1 YALKLYNR
9 KSHRIFIKRKCENYM
24 EEQVISIS
32 EIIDAV
38 KKRWKIIALCT
49 LIATLVSGIF
59 SFFII
64 APTYEASTKIF
75 IGKEGAESEGYNS
88 SDVSMYQNLL
98 KTYSELIKTK
108 DLVNRAID
116 NSEYDLSINNALS
129 SISVNT
135 VTGTQILQISYKS
148 KSASIAK
155 NMLENVTKE
164 FINKAQELVPNGNV
178 QVLEHVELPE
188 KPVAP
193 NKTMN
198 IAIAFILGMMVGF
211 GIVFLLEYL
220 DNTYKNKEQLEK
232 DLDIP
237 VLGVIP
243 MSDLE

>member
-1 YALKLYNR
+1 
-9 KSHRIFIKRKCENYM
+9 M

-38 KKRWKIIALCT
+38 KKRWKIIALT
-49 LIATLVSGIF
+49 TVLATVVSGIF
-59 SFFII
+59 SFFVIS
-64 APTYEASTKIF
+64 PTYEASTKIF

-88 SDVSMYQNLL
+88 SDVSMYQNLI

-108 DLVNRAID
+108 DLVNKAID
-116 NSEYDLSINNALS
+116 NSEYDLSVNNVLNG
-129 SISVNT
+129 ITVNT
-135 VTGTQILQISYKS
+135 LTGTQILQISYQS
-148 KSASIAK
+148 KSPSVAK
-155 NMLENVTKE
+155 NILESITNE
-164 FINKAQELVPNGNV
+164 FITKAEELVPNGNV
-178 QVLEHVELPE
+178 KILESVELP
-188 KPVAP
+188 KNPVAP

-243 MSDLE
+243 MSDLD

>member
-1 YALKLYNR
+1 
-9 KSHRIFIKRKCENYM
+9 M
-24 EEQVISIS
+24 EEQVISVS

-38 KKRWKIIALCT
+38 KKRWKIIALT
-49 LIATLVSGIF
+49 TVLATVVSGIF

-64 APTYEASTKIF
+64 SPTYEASTKIF

-88 SDVSMYQNLL
+88 SDVSMYQNLI

-108 DLVNRAID
+108 DLVNKAID
-116 NSEYDLSINNALS
+116 NSEYDLSVNSVLNGIT
-129 SISVNT
+129 VNT
-135 VTGTQILQISYKS
+135 LTGTQILQISYQS
-148 KSASIAK
+148 KSPSIAK
-155 NMLENVTKE
+155 NMLESITNE
-164 FINKAQELVPNGNV
+164 FITKAEELVPNGNV
-178 QVLEHVELPE
+178 KILESVELP
-188 KPVAP
+188 KNPVAP

-243 MSDLE
+243 MSDLD

>member
-1 YALKLYNR
+1 
-9 KSHRIFIKRKCENYM
+9 M

-38 KKRWKIIALCT
+38 KKRWKIIALT
-49 LIATLVSGIF
+49 TVLATVVSGIF
-59 SFFII
+59 SFFVIS
-64 APTYEASTKIF
+64 PTYEASTKIF

-88 SDVSMYQNLL
+88 SDVSMYQNLI

-108 DLVNRAID
+108 DLVNKAID
-116 NSEYDLSINNALS
+116 NSEYDLSVNSVLNGIT
-129 SISVNT
+129 VNT
-135 VTGTQILQISYKS
+135 LTGTQILQISYQS
-148 KSASIAK
+148 KSPSIAK
-155 NMLENVTKE
+155 NILESITNE
-164 FINKAQELVPNGNV
+164 FITKAEELVPNGNV
-178 QVLEHVELPE
+178 KILESVELP
-188 KPVAP
+188 KNPVAP

-243 MSDLE
+243 MSDLD

>member
-1 YALKLYNR
+1 
-9 KSHRIFIKRKCENYM
+9 M

-38 KKRWKIIALCT
+38 KKRWKIIALT
-49 LIATLVSGIF
+49 TVLATVVSGIF

-64 APTYEASTKIF
+64 SPTYEASTKIF

-88 SDVSMYQNLL
+88 SDVSMYQNLI

-108 DLVNRAID
+108 DLVNKAIN
-116 NSEYDLSINNALS
+116 NSQYDLSVNNVLNG
-129 SISVNT
+129 ITVNT
-135 VTGTQILQISYKS
+135 LTGTQILQISYQS
-148 KSASIAK
+148 KSPSIAK
-155 NMLENVTKE
+155 NILESVTNE
-164 FINKAQELVPNGNV
+164 FITKAEELVPNGNV
-178 QVLEHVELPE
+178 KVLESVELP
-188 KPVAP
+188 KNPVAP

-243 MSDLE
+243 MSDLD

>member
-1 YALKLYNR
+1 
-9 KSHRIFIKRKCENYM
+9 M

-59 SFFII
+59 TFFII
-64 APTYEASTKIF
+64 APTYEASTKVF
-75 IGKEGAESEGYNS
+75 IGKEESSVENYNYN
-88 SDVSMYQNLL
+88 DITMYQKLL

-108 DLVNRAID
+108 DLINRSIT
-116 NSEYDLSINNALS
+116 NSEYELEVEDVLNNV
-129 SISVNT
+129 SVTT
-135 VTGTQILQISYKS
+135 VADTQMIQIAYKS
-148 KSASIAK
+148 TSPNIAK
-155 NMLENVTKE
+155 NMLENITNE
-164 FINKAQELVPNGNV
+164 FITTAQELVPNGNV
-178 QVLEHVELPE
+178 RVLETVELPE
-188 KPVAP
+188 EPVAP
-193 NKTMN
+193 NKKMN
-198 IAIAFILGMMVGF
+198 IAIAFILGMMVGL

-243 MSDLE
+243 MSDLD

>member
-1 YALKLYNR
+1 
-9 KSHRIFIKRKCENYM
+9 M
-24 EEQVISIS
+24 EEQVISVS

-38 KKRWKIIALCT
+38 KKRWKIIVLT
-49 LIATLVSGIF
+49 TVLATVVSGIF
-59 SFFII
+59 SFFVIS
-64 APTYEASTKIF
+64 PTYEASTKIF

-88 SDVSMYQNLL
+88 SDVSMYQNLI

-108 DLVNRAID
+108 DLVNKAIN
-116 NSEYDLSINNALS
+116 NSEYDLSVNSVLNGIT
-129 SISVNT
+129 VNT
-135 VTGTQILQISYKS
+135 LTGTQILQISYQS
-148 KSASIAK
+148 KSPSVAK
-155 NMLENVTKE
+155 NILESITNE
-164 FINKAQELVPNGNV
+164 FITKAEELVPNGNV
-178 QVLEHVELPE
+178 KILESVELP
-188 KPVAP
+188 KNPVAP

-243 MSDLE
+243 MSDLD

>member
-1 YALKLYNR
+1 
-9 KSHRIFIKRKCENYM
+9 M
-24 EEQVISIS
+24 EEQVISVS

-38 KKRWKIIALCT
+38 KKRWKIIVLT
-49 LIATLVSGIF
+49 TVLATVVSGIF

-64 APTYEASTKIF
+64 SPTYEASTKIF

-88 SDVSMYQNLL
+88 SDVSMYQNLI

-108 DLVNRAID
+108 DLVNKAID
-116 NSEYDLSINNALS
+116 NSQYDLSVNNVLNG
-129 SISVNT
+129 ITVNT
-135 VTGTQILQISYKS
+135 LTGTQILQISYQS
-148 KSASIAK
+148 KSPSIAK
-155 NMLENVTKE
+155 NILESITNE
-164 FINKAQELVPNGNV
+164 FITKAEELVPNGNV
-178 QVLEHVELPE
+178 KILESVELP
-188 KPVAP
+188 KNPVAP

-243 MSDLE
+243 MSDLD

>member
-1 YALKLYNR
+1 
-9 KSHRIFIKRKCENYM
+9 M

-49 LIATLVSGIF
+49 LIATVVSGIF

-64 APTYEASTKIF
+64 SPTYEASTKVF
-75 IGKEGAESEGYNS
+75 IGKEESSVENYNYN
-88 SDVSMYQNLL
+88 DITMYQKLL

-108 DLVNRAID
+108 DLINRSIT
-116 NSEYDLSINNALS
+116 NSEYELDVEDVLNNV
-129 SISVNT
+129 SVTT
-135 VTGTQILQISYKS
+135 VADTQMIQIAYKS
-148 KSASIAK
+148 TSPNIAK
-155 NMLENVTKE
+155 NMLENITNE
-164 FINKAQELVPNGNV
+164 FITTAQDLVPNGNV
-178 QVLEHVELPE
+178 RVLETVELPE
-188 KPVAP
+188 EPVAP
-193 NKTMN
+193 NKKMN
-198 IAIAFILGMMVGF
+198 IAIAFILGMMVGL

-243 MSDLE
+243 MSNLE

>member
-1 YALKLYNR
+1 
-9 KSHRIFIKRKCENYM
+9 M
-24 EEQVISIS
+24 EEQVISVS

-38 KKRWKIIALCT
+38 KKRWKIIVLT
-49 LIATLVSGIF
+49 TVLATVGSGIF
-59 SFFII
+59 SFFVIS
-64 APTYEASTKIF
+64 PTYEASTKIF

-88 SDVSMYQNLL
+88 SDVSMYQNLI

-108 DLVNRAID
+108 DLVNKAIN
-116 NSEYDLSINNALS
+116 NSQYDLSVNNVLNG
-129 SISVNT
+129 ITVNT
-135 VTGTQILQISYKS
+135 LTGTQILQISYQS
-148 KSASIAK
+148 KSPSIAK
-155 NMLENVTKE
+155 NILESITNE

-178 QVLEHVELPE
+178 KILESVELP
-188 KPVAP
+188 KNPVAP

-232 DLDIP
+232 ELDIP

-243 MSDLE
+243 MSDLD

>member
-1 YALKLYNR
+1 
-9 KSHRIFIKRKCENYM
+9 M

-59 SFFII
+59 TFFII
-64 APTYEASTKIF
+64 APTYEASTKVF
-75 IGKEGAESEGYNS
+75 IGKEESSVENYNYN
-88 SDVSMYQNLL
+88 DITMYQKLL

-108 DLVNRAID
+108 DLINRSIT
-116 NSEYDLSINNALS
+116 NSEYELEVEDVLNNVC
-129 SISVNT
+129 ITT
-135 VTGTQILQISYKS
+135 VADTQMIQIAYKS
-148 KSASIAK
+148 TSPNIAK
-155 NMLENVTKE
+155 NMLENITNE
-164 FINKAQELVPNGNV
+164 FITTAQELVPNGNV
-178 QVLEHVELPE
+178 RVLETVELPE
-188 KPVAP
+188 EPVAP
-193 NKTMN
+193 NKKMN
-198 IAIAFILGMMVGF
+198 IAIAFILGMMVGL

-243 MSDLE
+243 MSDLD

>member
-1 YALKLYNR
+1 
-9 KSHRIFIKRKCENYM
+9 M

-38 KKRWKIIALCT
+38 KKWWKIIALT
-49 LIATLVSGIF
+49 TVLATVVSGIF
-59 SFFII
+59 SFCVIS
-64 APTYEASTKIF
+64 PTYEASTKIF
-75 IGKEGAESEGYNS
+75 IGKEGDESEWYNS
-88 SDVSMYQNLL
+88 SDVSMYQNLI

-108 DLVNRAID
+108 DLVNKAID
-116 NSEYDLSINNALS
+116 NSQYDLSVNSVLNGIT
-129 SISVNT
+129 VNT
-135 VTGTQILQISYKS
+135 LTGTQILQISYQS
-148 KSASIAK
+148 KSPSVAK
-155 NMLENVTKE
+155 NILESITNE
-164 FINKAQELVPNGNV
+164 FITKAEELVPNGNV
-178 QVLEHVELPE
+178 KILESVEIP
-188 KPVAP
+188 KNPVAP

-243 MSDLE
+243 MSDLD

>member
-1 YALKLYNR
+1 
-9 KSHRIFIKRKCENYM
+9 M

-38 KKRWKIIALCT
+38 KKRWKIIVLT
-49 LIATLVSGIF
+49 TVLATVVSGIF
-59 SFFII
+59 SFFVIS
-64 APTYEASTKIF
+64 PTYEASTKIF

-88 SDVSMYQNLL
+88 SDVSMYQNLI

-108 DLVNRAID
+108 DLVNKAID
-116 NSEYDLSINNALS
+116 NSQYDLSVNSVLNGIT
-129 SISVNT
+129 VNT
-135 VTGTQILQISYKS
+135 LTGTQILQISYQS
-148 KSASIAK
+148 KSPSIAK
-155 NMLENVTKE
+155 NMLESITNE
-164 FINKAQELVPNGNV
+164 FITKAEELVPNGNV
-178 QVLEHVELPE
+178 KILESVEIP
-188 KPVAP
+188 KNPVAP

-243 MSDLE
+243 MSDLD

>member
-1 YALKLYNR
+1 
-9 KSHRIFIKRKCENYM
+9 M
-24 EEQVISIS
+24 EEQVISVS

-38 KKRWKIIALCT
+38 KKRWKIIVLT
-49 LIATLVSGIF
+49 TVLATVGSGIF
-59 SFFII
+59 SFFVIST
-64 APTYEASTKIF
+64 TYEASTKIF

-88 SDVSMYQNLL
+88 SDVSMYQNLI

-108 DLVNRAID
+108 DLVNKAIN
-116 NSEYDLSINNALS
+116 NSQYDLSVNNVLNG
-129 SISVNT
+129 ITVNT
-135 VTGTQILQISYKS
+135 LTGTQILQISYQS
-148 KSASIAK
+148 KSPSIAK
-155 NMLENVTKE
+155 NILESVTNE

-178 QVLEHVELPE
+178 KILESVELP
-188 KPVAP
+188 KNPVAP

-232 DLDIP
+232 ELDIP

-243 MSDLE
+243 MSDLD

>member
-1 YALKLYNR
+1 
-9 KSHRIFIKRKCENYM
+9 M

-38 KKRWKIIALCT
+38 KKRWKIIVLT
-49 LIATLVSGIF
+49 TVLATVVSGIF
-59 SFFII
+59 SFFVIS
-64 APTYEASTKIF
+64 PTYEASTKIF

-88 SDVSMYQNLL
+88 SDVSMYQNLI

-108 DLVNRAID
+108 DLVNKAIN
-116 NSEYDLSINNALS
+116 NSQYDLSVNNVLNG
-129 SISVNT
+129 ITVNT
-135 VTGTQILQISYKS
+135 LTGTQILQISYQS
-148 KSASIAK
+148 KSPSIAK
-155 NMLENVTKE
+155 NILESVTNE

-178 QVLEHVELPE
+178 KILESVELP
-188 KPVAP
+188 KNPVAP

-232 DLDIP
+232 ELDIP

-243 MSDLE
+243 MSDLD

>member
-1 YALKLYNR
+1 
-9 KSHRIFIKRKCENYM
+9 M

-38 KKRWKIIALCT
+38 KKRWKIIALT
-49 LIATLVSGIF
+49 TVLATLVSGIF
-59 SFFII
+59 SFFVIS
-64 APTYEASTKIF
+64 PTYEASTKIF

-88 SDVSMYQNLL
+88 SDVSMYQNLI
-98 KTYSELIKTK
+98 KTYSELIKNK
-108 DLVNRAID
+108 DLVNQAID
-116 NSEYDLSINNALS
+116 NSQYDLSVNNVLNG
-129 SISVNT
+129 ITVNT
-135 VTGTQILQISYKS
+135 LTGTQILQISYQS
-148 KSASIAK
+148 KSPSIAK
-155 NMLENVTKE
+155 NILESITNE
-164 FINKAQELVPNGNV
+164 FITKAEELVPNGNV
-178 QVLEHVELPE
+178 KILESVELP
-188 KPVAP
+188 KNPVAP

-243 MSDLE
+243 MSDLD

>member
-1 YALKLYNR
+1 
-9 KSHRIFIKRKCENYM
+9 M

-64 APTYEASTKIF
+64 SPTYEASTKVF
-75 IGKEGAESEGYNS
+75 IGKEESSVENYNYN
-88 SDVSMYQNLL
+88 DITMYQKLL

-108 DLVNRAID
+108 DLINRSIT
-116 NSEYDLSINNALS
+116 NSEYELDVEDVLNNV
-129 SISVNT
+129 SVTT
-135 VTGTQILQISYKS
+135 VADTQMIQIAYKS
-148 KSASIAK
+148 TSPNIAK
-155 NMLENVTKE
+155 NMLENITNE
-164 FINKAQELVPNGNV
+164 FITTAQELVPNGNV
-178 QVLEHVELPE
+178 RDLETVELPE
-188 KPVAP
+188 EPVAP
-193 NKTMN
+193 NKKMN
-198 IAIAFILGMMVGF
+198 IAIAFILGMMVGL

-243 MSDLE
+243 MSDLD

>member
-1 YALKLYNR
+1 
-9 KSHRIFIKRKCENYM
+9 M

-38 KKRWKIIALCT
+38 KKRWKIIALT
-49 LIATLVSGIF
+49 TVLATVVSGIF
-59 SFFII
+59 SFFVIS
-64 APTYEASTKIF
+64 PTYEASTKIF

-88 SDVSMYQNLL
+88 SDVSMYQNLI

-108 DLVNRAID
+108 DLVNKAID
-116 NSEYDLSINNALS
+116 NSQYDLSVNSVLNGIT
-129 SISVNT
+129 VNT
-135 VTGTQILQISYKS
+135 LTGTQILQISYQS
-148 KSASIAK
+148 KSPSIAK
-155 NMLENVTKE
+155 NMLESITNE
-164 FINKAQELVPNGNV
+164 FITKAEELVPNGNV
-178 QVLEHVELPE
+178 KILESVEIP
-188 KPVAP
+188 KNPVAP

-243 MSDLE
+243 MSDLD

>member
-1 YALKLYNR
+1 
-9 KSHRIFIKRKCENYM
+9 M

-38 KKRWKIIALCT
+38 KKRWKIIALT
-49 LIATLVSGIF
+49 TVLATVVSGIF
-59 SFFII
+59 SFFVIS
-64 APTYEASTKIF
+64 PTYEASTKIF

-88 SDVSMYQNLL
+88 SDVSMYQNLI

-108 DLVNRAID
+108 DLVNKAID
-116 NSEYDLSINNALS
+116 NSQYDLSVNNVLNG
-129 SISVNT
+129 ITVNT
-135 VTGTQILQISYKS
+135 LTGTQILQISYQS
-148 KSASIAK
+148 KSPSVAK
-155 NMLENVTKE
+155 NILESITNE
-164 FINKAQELVPNGNV
+164 FITKAEELVPNGNV
-178 QVLEHVELPE
+178 KILESVELP
-188 KPVAP
+188 KNPVAP

-243 MSDLE
+243 MSDLD

>member
-1 YALKLYNR
+1 
-9 KSHRIFIKRKCENYM
+9 M

-49 LIATLVSGIF
+49 LIATLLSGIF

-64 APTYEASTKIF
+64 APTYEASTKVF
-75 IGKEGAESEGYNS
+75 IGKEESSVENYNYN
-88 SDVSMYQNLL
+88 DITMYQKLL

-108 DLVNRAID
+108 DLINRSIT
-116 NSEYDLSINNALS
+116 NSEYELEVEDVLNNV
-129 SISVNT
+129 SVTT
-135 VTGTQILQISYKS
+135 VSDTQMIQIAYKS
-148 KSASIAK
+148 TSPNIAK
-155 NMLENVTKE
+155 NMLENITNE
-164 FINKAQELVPNGNV
+164 FITTAQELVPNGNV
-178 QVLEHVELPE
+178 RVLETVELPE
-188 KPVAP
+188 EPVAP
-193 NKTMN
+193 NKKMN
-198 IAIAFILGMMVGF
+198 IAIAFILGMMVGL

-243 MSDLE
+243 MSHLE

>member
-1 YALKLYNR
+1 
-9 KSHRIFIKRKCENYM
+9 M
-24 EEQVISIS
+24 EEQVISVS

-38 KKRWKIIALCT
+38 KKRWKIIVLT
-49 LIATLVSGIF
+49 TVLATVVSGIF
-59 SFFII
+59 SFFVIS
-64 APTYEASTKIF
+64 PTYEASTKIF

-88 SDVSMYQNLL
+88 SDVSMYQNLI

-108 DLVNRAID
+108 DLVNKAIN
-116 NSEYDLSINNALS
+116 NSQYDLSVNNVLNG
-129 SISVNT
+129 ITVNT
-135 VTGTQILQISYKS
+135 LTGTQILQISYQS
-148 KSASIAK
+148 KSPSIAK
-155 NMLENVTKE
+155 NILESVTNE

-178 QVLEHVELPE
+178 KILESVELP
-188 KPVAP
+188 KNPVAP

-232 DLDIP
+232 ELDIP

-243 MSDLE
+243 MSDLD

>member
-1 YALKLYNR
+1 
-9 KSHRIFIKRKCENYM
+9 M

-38 KKRWKIIALCT
+38 KKRWKIIALT
-49 LIATLVSGIF
+49 TVLATVVSGIF

-64 APTYEASTKIF
+64 SPTYEASTKIF

-88 SDVSMYQNLL
+88 SDVSMYQNLI

-108 DLVNRAID
+108 DLVNKAIN
-116 NSEYDLSINNALS
+116 NSQYDLSVNSVLNGIT
-129 SISVNT
+129 VNT
-135 VTGTQILQISYKS
+135 LTGTQILQISYQS
-148 KSASIAK
+148 KSPSIAK
-155 NMLENVTKE
+155 NILESITNE
-164 FINKAQELVPNGNV
+164 FITKAEELVPNGNV
-178 QVLEHVELPE
+178 KILESVELP
-188 KPVAP
+188 KNPVAP

-243 MSDLE
+243 MSDLD